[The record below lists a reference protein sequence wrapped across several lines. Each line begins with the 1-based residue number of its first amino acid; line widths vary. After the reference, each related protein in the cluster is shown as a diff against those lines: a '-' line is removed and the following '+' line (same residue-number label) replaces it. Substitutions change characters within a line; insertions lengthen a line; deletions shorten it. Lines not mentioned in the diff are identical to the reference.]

1 MTVHKTSTSV
11 RRESER
17 DIEKTL
23 KEFHKDVPGFSTLRV
38 LLIRLG
44 SILVDYENIEV
55 KTQSNKIKFEFG
67 VA

>member
-1 MTVHKTSTSV
+1 MTVHKTSPSV

-23 KEFHKDVPGFSTLRV
+23 EEFQEDVPGFSTLCV

-55 KTQSNKIKFEFG
+55 K
-67 VA
+67 